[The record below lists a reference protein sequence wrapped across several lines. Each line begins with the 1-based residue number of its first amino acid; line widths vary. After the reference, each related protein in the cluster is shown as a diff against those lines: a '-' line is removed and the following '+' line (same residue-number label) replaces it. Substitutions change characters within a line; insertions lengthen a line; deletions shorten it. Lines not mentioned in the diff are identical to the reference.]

1 MQLKHRQKKNAASV
15 IGFSFSTSTY
25 FKKLLV
31 QLCSFAFPISFMLK
45 FVFRMFRHRMLGHEN
60 GEFAICI
67 GYNIVEPARYK
78 SNRKI
83 DRFTIDSGYVRI
95 RQEL

>member
-1 MQLKHRQKKNAASV
+1 
-15 IGFSFSTSTY
+15 
-25 FKKLLV
+25 
-31 QLCSFAFPISFMLK
+31 MLK
-45 FVFRMFRHRMLGHEN
+45 FIFRMFRHRMLGHEN